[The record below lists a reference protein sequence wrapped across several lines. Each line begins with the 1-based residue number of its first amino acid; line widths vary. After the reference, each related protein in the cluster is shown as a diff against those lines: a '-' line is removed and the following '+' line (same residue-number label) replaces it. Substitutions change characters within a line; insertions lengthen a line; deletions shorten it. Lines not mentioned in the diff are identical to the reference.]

1 MLKKDYIEKQLE
13 QLALAIAKVISQITN
28 SKMQGNPDSGIII
41 ADEFLRS
48 EFDVELAKL
57 AAMDKEHL
65 IEYLTTH
72 KNLKSAKLNLMANLL
87 FETAELY
94 ERSQKENI
102 AKNLYERTLII
113 YDYVNETEK
122 TFSQHRQEKIR
133 TIKLKI

>member
-28 SKMQGNPDSGIII
+28 SKMQGKPDSGIII
-41 ADEFLRS
+41 ADEFLRA
-48 EFDVELAKL
+48 EFDVGLAKL

-65 IEYLTTH
+65 IEHLTIH
-72 KNLKSAKLNLMANLL
+72 KNLKSGKLNLLADLL

-94 ERSQKENI
+94 EKFEKENI

-113 YDYVNETEK
+113 YDYVNKTEK
-122 TFSQHRQEKIR
+122 TFSQYRQEKIT

>member
-28 SKMQGNPDSGIII
+28 SKMQGKPDSGIII
-41 ADEFLRS
+41 ADEFLRA

-65 IEYLTTH
+65 IEHLTIH
-72 KNLKSAKLNLMANLL
+72 KNLKSGKLNLLADLL

-94 ERSQKENI
+94 EKSEKENI
-102 AKNLYERTLII
+102 ARNLYERILII
-113 YDYVNETEK
+113 YDYVNKTEK
-122 TFSQHRQEKIR
+122 TFSQNRQEKI
-133 TIKLKI
+133 TSIKLKI